1 MKENNLTL
9 EQAAAAAKK
18 SGKSQMWKN
27 ALATTLGL
35 AVGGTAT
42 AAIIGGKPDPD
53 MPVEEP
59 EKEEPKAEVHH
70 EAAPK
75 ARPAQHAEP
84 TPEPQPA
91 KELPEYVIYE
101 QGIITTANGSQQH
114 VGFGITANGR
124 DCMIVDNDLDGMAD
138 LFYEDV
144 TGNLVFEEAEV
155 TNLHTGNIHVSMNHL
170 PGIENSMADS
180 NVTVDDNTYVVVADD
195 NNVNIDRPEND
206 DELIAVVDGDDTLP
220 DYTDDTV
227 TAAPDDNANMMA
239 DTPDVANID
248 DPIIA

>member
-42 AAIIGGKPDPD
+42 AAILSGEDTPVVPEEDPNKDKPDT
-53 MPVEEP
+53 
-59 EKEEPKAEVHH
+59 EVHH

-75 ARPAQHAEP
+75 ARPVHHAD

-91 KELPEYVIYE
+91 KELPEYIIYE

-124 DCMIVDNDLDGMAD
+124 DCMIVDNDLDGRAD

-144 TGNLVFEEAEV
+144 SGNLVFEEAEV
-155 TNLHTGNIHVSMNHL
+155 TNLHTGNIHISMNHL
-170 PGIENSMADS
+170 PGIEDSLADN
-180 NVTVDDNTYVVVADD
+180 NVPVDDNTFVVVADD
-195 NNVNIDRPEND
+195 TTVSIDKPEND
-206 DELIAVVDGDDTLP
+206 DEMIAVVDGDDTLP
-220 DYTDDTV
+220 DYTDDSMPM
-227 TAAPDDNANMMA
+227 AAEDNSNMLA
-239 DTPDVANID
+239 ETPDVAPID
-248 DPIIA
+248 DPVIA